1 MRSGLMDFFGP
12 SITGWAHS
20 ITGFTLVLMR
30 RVSVFWPFCLPKVVQ
45 NSPVLPA
52 PRMAAAC
59 LPAALPLKPCRLP
72 AACLLPRMACRL
84 PLSLPPACRF
94 ACPACCLPTVY
105 PLPL

>member
-59 LPAALPLKPCRLP
+59 LPAACRAAAFACRAALPLPLALP
-72 AACLLPRMACRL
+72 AA
-84 PLSLPPACRF
+84 
-94 ACPACCLPTVY
+94 
-105 PLPL
+105 